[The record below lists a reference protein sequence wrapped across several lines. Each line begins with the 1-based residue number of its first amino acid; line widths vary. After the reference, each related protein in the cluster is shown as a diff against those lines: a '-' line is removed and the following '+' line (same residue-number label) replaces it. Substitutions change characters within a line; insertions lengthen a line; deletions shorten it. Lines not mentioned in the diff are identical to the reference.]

1 MNCKNNVSKH
11 KKPKVAMHCHYF
23 LEIAIDFAQDLNDD
37 LNLTKVA
44 GENKILLQIIIM
56 HDLWVFGTVIIFG
69 FPFAATNKAEKLS
82 NP

>member
-1 MNCKNNVSKH
+1 MNCKNNVFTVH
-11 KKPKVAMHCHYF
+11 
-23 LEIAIDFAQDLNDD
+23 LLQQDLNDD
-37 LNLTKVA
+37 LNLMKVA
-44 GENKILLQIIIM
+44 GENKILLKIIIM